1 MPELD
6 ETHQD
11 LGDLLEQSRRLRE
24 RSDELKAE
32 LEAFQE
38 RLSRYAE
45 ELHAPNRNPR
55 GLDRRRKP
63 RG

>member
-6 ETHQD
+6 ESQED

-45 ELHAPNRNPR
+45 ELHAPHRNLR
-55 GLDRRRKP
+55 GMDRRRKP